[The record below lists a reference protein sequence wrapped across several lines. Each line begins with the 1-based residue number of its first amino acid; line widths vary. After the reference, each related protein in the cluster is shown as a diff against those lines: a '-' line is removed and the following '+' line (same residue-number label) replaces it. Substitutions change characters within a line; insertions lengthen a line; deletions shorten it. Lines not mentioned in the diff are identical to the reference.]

1 MQERCYPVA
10 SIYCASGGIVM
21 RKLRA
26 ALCLS
31 CLMLLIPA
39 LMQAHR
45 ILPLDTRPLVSEKYA
60 GWSGVLSL
68 WIFEGWPCG
77 NGSIL
82 EIEQVFAQTHGMYFG
97 NTYSYYLF
105 AASHMLL
112 TSFAR

>member
-1 MQERCYPVA
+1 
-10 SIYCASGGIVM
+10 M

-77 NGSIL
+77 NGSIAPWL
-82 EIEQVFAQTHGMYFG
+82 NQCV
-97 NTYSYYLF
+97 
-105 AASHMLL
+105 ASFEKAHPGVYVQPQYVD
-112 TSFAR
+112 AGAIA